1 MGVNH
6 PRMTPNTSPR
16 FLKLRVNSWDSERLI
31 ESYLQSS
38 ETLGIGLGVMV
49 AARKLF
55 EQSASRLGMF
65 VQTPIGHR
73 FGSPCGLAR
82 AQTNSK

>member
-6 PRMTPNTSPR
+6 PRMTPSTSPR
-16 FLKLRVNSWDSERLI
+16 FLKLQVNSWDSARLI
-31 ESYLQSS
+31 ESYLRSS
-38 ETLGIGLGVMV
+38 KTLSIGLGVMV

-55 EQSASRLGMF
+55 EQSVSRLGRF
-65 VQTPIGHR
+65 VQTPMGHR